1 MTVIGLKQDSHND
14 VEPQAQIPRRRHFS
28 ALIASGNASTLSKI
42 KRTGRRMVRQ
52 RAPIIRRAKTCA
64 KYLGDDINMQQNQ
77 AAMMISSQTAEMM
90 ISSQKTQAPIGP
102 VIMTFGAM
110 RACVTSAS
118 SAWPS
123 HCAHC
128 GSLSLENPS
137 SFARSFPSN
146 EPSK

>member
-52 RAPIIRRAKTCA
+52 RAPIIRRAKTSA

-77 AAMMISSQTAEMM
+77 AAMMISSQTVLA
-90 ISSQKTQAPIGP
+90 IPSQGTAQEIGEQLEGEG
-102 VIMTFGAM
+102 T
-110 RACVTSAS
+110 S
-118 SAWPS
+118 SAKTS
-123 HCAHC
+123 
-128 GSLSLENPS
+128 
-137 SFARSFPSN
+137 
-146 EPSK
+146 

>member
-1 MTVIGLKQDSHND
+1 
-14 VEPQAQIPRRRHFS
+14 
-28 ALIASGNASTLSKI
+28 
-42 KRTGRRMVRQ
+42 MVRQ

-90 ISSQKTQAPIGP
+90 ISSQKTQAPIGF